1 MVLYSTFPTLTEDP
15 DVAGDA
21 LKCHSCT
28 SMTDPKCGDP
38 IDSSV
43 GLTECTPDFMKDAT
57 KLLQGAADAISG
69 LAGKLGIDTNLDV
82 PDANAAFAC
91 VKAVRQEGDKKA
103 VIRGCSVPSN
113 SNFDMCAK
121 LKAQGGGVVTF
132 CETCTSDGCNGASGV
147 SPNSLLALL
156 VVAVTALLVRL

>member
-43 GLTECTPDFMKDAT
+43 GLTECTPEILKDAS
-57 KLLQGAADAISG
+57 KVVMG
-69 LAGKLGIDTNLDV
+69 LANVASGFLGFLGFDDVKELDIN
-82 PDANAAFAC
+82 DAFAC
-91 VKAVRQEGDKKA
+91 VKAVIQEGENKVVDRRCSIPSVIDLCGKVKDKHGDDVK
-103 VIRGCSVPSN
+103 
-113 SNFDMCAK
+113 
-121 LKAQGGGVVTF
+121 F

-156 VVAVTALLVRL
+156 VVVVTALLVQL